1 MRLLLKNGRV
11 IDPVSGRDETLDL
24 LIEKGKIVECKPQIK
39 TTDARV
45 MDVSRKVVL
54 PGLIDMHVHLREP
67 GQEYKETIQSGGTA
81 AARGGFTA
89 VACMPNT
96 KPVNDRRDVTE
107 FIRTEARRH
116 SPVHVFPIA
125 AITLNLEGENL
136 TDMAELKKAGAVAFS
151 DDGHSVVNSQVMRR
165 AMEYARMND
174 LLLIDHCEDPNLTAS
189 GVMHEGAV
197 SYAIGLRGIPSA
209 GEEVIVARDI
219 TLAGHFNARLHIAH
233 LSTAGS
239 ADMVR
244 AAKKQGIAITA
255 EVTPHHV
262 LLSDNHLRGYDTN
275 YKMSPPLRGESDIKA
290 LIKAV
295 QDGTIDVFVTDHAPH
310 SPDDKEM
317 EFDYAPFGII
327 GLESAVPLLLDRF
340 VHSGLISLQRFAE
353 MLSSNPARILGLEG
367 KGRIEPGAD
376 ADLTVLNLSKKHT
389 IDVSAFASKGRNCPF
404 NGWTV
409 LGQPEITIVGGR
421 VVYEAV

>member
-151 DDGHSVVNSQVMRR
+151 DDGHSVVDSQVMRR

-409 LGQPEITIVGGR
+409 LGQPEIPIVGGR

>member
-151 DDGHSVVNSQVMRR
+151 DDGHSVVDSQVMRR

-409 LGQPEITIVGGR
+409 LGQPEITIVG
-421 VVYEAV
+421 

>member
-11 IDPVSGRDETLDL
+11 IDPVSGRDEILDL
-24 LIEKGKIVECKPQIK
+24 LIEKGKIIDCLPQIK
-39 TTDARV
+39 TSDARV
-45 MDVSRKVVL
+45 LDVSRRVVL

-81 AARGGFTA
+81 AAQGGFTA
-89 VACMPNT
+89 IACMPNT

-107 FIRTEARRH
+107 FIRMEARQH

-125 AITLNLEGENL
+125 AITRNLEGEDL
-136 TDMAELKKAGAVAFS
+136 TDMVELKKAGAVAFS
-151 DDGHSVVNSQVMRR
+151 DDGHPVVNSQVMRR
-165 AMEYARMND
+165 AMEYARMNG
-174 LLLIDHCEDPNLTAS
+174 LLLIDHCEDPNLTAN
-189 GVMHEGAV
+189 GVMHEGPV
-197 SYAIGLRGIPSA
+197 SNAIGLRGFPAA
-209 GEEVIVARDI
+209 GEEVMVARDI

-239 ADMVR
+239 VDMVR
-244 AAKKQGIAITA
+244 AAKKRGIAVTT
-255 EVTPHHV
+255 EVTPHHI
-262 LLSDNHLRGYDTN
+262 LLSDEHLRGYDTN

-295 QDGTIDVFVTDHAPH
+295 QDGTIDVFATDHAPH
-310 SPDDKEM
+310 SPDEKDM
-317 EFDYAPFGII
+317 EFDSAPFGII

-389 IDVSAFASKGRNCPF
+389 IDVSSFASKSRNCPF

-409 LGQPEITIVGGR
+409 RGKPEITIVGGH

>member
-219 TLAGHFNARLHIAH
+219 TLAGHFNTRLHIAH

>member
-151 DDGHSVVNSQVMRR
+151 DDGHSVVDSQVMRR

>member
-151 DDGHSVVNSQVMRR
+151 DDGHSVVDSQVMRR

-295 QDGTIDVFVTDHAPH
+295 QDGTIDVFATDHAPH